1 MAPRQADPIRDES
14 PVRALLLAPAPAD
27 QSQPRDRGA
36 PEITGPASAETL
48 NRGEGPISLE
58 GAWFA
63 KWGRSRAPSSAGRAA
78 TPQPLSNPTTNV
90 ACRSTAAA
98 RRRPSC
104 CLIADPPRSRSSP
117 VLAGL
122 CPSRKSGTRL
132 RRASRKKPLTVG
144 HVTVDWRVHSTRRPL
159 ARRSGPW
166 SNLMRLTA
174 VSVQGHGAHS
184 PVHRAGSGG
193 MSRGGGRAAVS
204 LKDTQGSQL

>member
-1 MAPRQADPIRDES
+1 DGVAGRAEQSTNCPADREIIVYDADHDGSMAPGQADPIRDES
-14 PVRALLLAPAPAD
+14 PVLALLRAASPAD

-117 VLAGL
+117 VLTGS
-122 CPSRKSGTRL
+122 CPSRNAAH
-132 RRASRKKPLTVG
+132 ASV
-144 HVTVDWRVHSTRRPL
+144 
-159 ARRSGPW
+159 
-166 SNLMRLTA
+166 
-174 VSVQGHGAHS
+174 
-184 PVHRAGSGG
+184 
-193 MSRGGGRAAVS
+193 
-204 LKDTQGSQL
+204 